1 MQYVQFYL
9 RNGLL
14 GTKRTGVIVTLFEKQ
29 TPFLKTYP
37 KFEKAPLAGK
47 KFENDPCVLVYF
59 RRRAIKHPLV
69 VDPPLDLPR

>member
-29 TPFLKTYP
+29 TLFLKTYP
-37 KFEKAPLAGK
+37 TFEKVPLTGK
-47 KFENDPCVLVYF
+47 KEVLPKAGVQSQ
-59 RRRAIKHPLV
+59 RIVGTTIPA
-69 VDPPLDLPR
+69 